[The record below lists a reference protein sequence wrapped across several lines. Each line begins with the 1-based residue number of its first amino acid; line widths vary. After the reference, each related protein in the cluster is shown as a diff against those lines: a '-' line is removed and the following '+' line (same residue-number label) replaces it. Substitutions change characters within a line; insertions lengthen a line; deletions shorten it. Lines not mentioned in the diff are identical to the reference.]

1 MSLSLSPSLPL
12 SPSLSPSHDLY
23 YAFLLASP
31 ISASVCLSYLLSSF
45 HFLILKHVLPLSLPF
60 LLSLST
66 LSRSYMYNFC
76 LFASISLSVF
86 LPLPLF
92 HLLSPFVVWGHYLSS
107 RPWAIWPWFIPPS
120 KARGRGEGRPKGA
133 VTSNSG
139 FQSVSHLPVQT
150 DRISISWEPGPHPG
164 PSESETL
171 GVRPHNLGFN
181 KSSGDSDAS

>member
-1 MSLSLSPSLPL
+1 MFSLFPSLFFSLSPPSRGLTCIIFVCLPL
-12 SPSLSPSHDLY
+12 FLY
-23 YAFLLASP
+23 
-31 ISASVCLSYLLSSF
+31 
-45 HFLILKHVLPLSLPF
+45 
-60 LLSLST
+60 
-66 LSRSYMYNFC
+66 
-76 LFASISLSVF
+76 LSVF

-120 KARGRGEGRPKGA
+120 KARGRGQGRPKGA